1 MLLLN
6 KALANMY
13 AMDEMGKE
21 STMTAY
27 QDGQSFPVEVFNEQ
41 EFIAID
47 EKKIKFI
54 GSKIISD
61 AGYRSGRLGVVLVD
75 NPTSRISNRE
85 FLGHDYP
92 TDVISFC
99 IEHRDTHLEIELVVS
114 AEMAQ
119 INSEDYDWDKESELL
134 LYVIHGTLHQVGYN
148 DKTEHDSL
156 LMRHMEAEYLRMLGI
171 DVLESDEDNADNESD
186 LPEGES

>member
-6 KALANMY
+6 KALANTY
-13 AMDEMGKE
+13 AMDEMSEE

-27 QDGQSFPVEVFNEQ
+27 QEGQSFPVEIFNEQ
-41 EFIAID
+41 DFITID
-47 EKKIKFI
+47 EEKIKFI

-75 NPTSRISNRE
+75 NPTSHVSNKR

-99 IEHRDTHLEIELVVS
+99 IDHRDTHLEIELVIS

-119 INSEDYDWDKESELL
+119 QNSEEYDWDDESELM

-148 DKTEHDSL
+148 DKTEQDSL
-156 LMRHMEAEYLRMLGI
+156 LMRQMEAEYLRIIGI
-171 DVLESDEDNADNESD
+171 DIPEIDESD
-186 LPEGES
+186 LSEEEP

>member
-6 KALANMY
+6 KALANTY
-13 AMDEMGKE
+13 AMDEMGTE

-27 QDGQSFPVEVFNEQ
+27 QEGQSFPVEVFNEQ
-41 EFIAID
+41 EFITID
-47 EKKIKFI
+47 EEKIKFI

-75 NPTSRISNRE
+75 NPTSHASNKR

-99 IEHRDTHLEIELVVS
+99 VEHRDTHLEIELVVS

-134 LYVIHGTLHQVGYN
+134 LYVIHGTLHQIGYD
-148 DKTEHDSL
+148 DKTEQDSL
-156 LMRHMEAEYLRMLGI
+156 LMRLMEAKYLRILGI
-171 DVLESDEDNADNESD
+171 DIPGIDENDLLEEE
-186 LPEGES
+186 P

>member
-6 KALANMY
+6 KALANTY
-13 AMDEMGKE
+13 AMDEMNEG
-21 STMTAY
+21 SIMTAH

-41 EFIAID
+41 DFITID
-47 EKKIKFI
+47 EERIKFI

-75 NPTSRISNRE
+75 NPTSHASNMR

-99 IEHRDTHLEIELVVS
+99 IDHRDTHLEIELVVS

-119 INSEDYDWDKESELL
+119 INSEEYDWDKESELM
-134 LYVIHGTLHQVGYN
+134 LYVIHGILHQIGYD
-148 DKTEHDSL
+148 DKTEQDSL
-156 LMRHMEAEYLRMLGI
+156 HMRQMEAEYLRFLGI
-171 DVLESDEDNADNESD
+171 EIDEEDEGD
-186 LPEGES
+186 LPEEEL